1 MTAVRRTRQV
11 STAPSRPAVQ
21 QNGVDKRERILTAAE
36 DLFYRNGL
44 VGTTMDM
51 LCAEL
56 GVTKPYVYYY
66 FKDKHEIV
74 ETLTWR
80 ASLACLTTMKF
91 PDDDL
96 RPADEKLADGLQC
109 WVAACVAHFRAS
121 ALAFRVT
128 SSLRPEF
135 RAELRRLANEFYAD
149 LGTLMEAGRRDGRLD
164 FEDADVTA
172 KAMGGV
178 VGFMYTWYRPD
189 GRLPPDQLVARLT
202 GTLYRMIG
210 LRPTAPKCARKR
222 TPPKRKPT

>member
-11 STAPSRPAVQ
+11 STALSAVQ

-128 SSLRPEF
+128 ASLRPEF

-189 GRLPPDQLVARLT
+189 GRLPPEQLVARLT

>member
-11 STAPSRPAVQ
+11 STALSAVQ

-128 SSLRPEF
+128 ASLRPEF

>member
-11 STAPSRPAVQ
+11 STALSAVQ

-96 RPADEKLADGLQC
+96 RPADEKLADGLQR

>member
-1 MTAVRRTRQV
+1 MPAVRRPR
-11 STAPSRPAVQ
+11 STSPALPLAAAQ
-21 QNGVDKRERILTAAE
+21 QSGADKRERILSAAE

-74 ETLTWR
+74 ETLAWR
-80 ASLACLTTMKF
+80 ASVACLTTMKF
-91 PDDDL
+91 ADDDT
-96 RPADEKLADGLQC
+96 RPAAEKLAEGLQL

-128 SSLRPEF
+128 ASLRPEF
-135 RAELRRLANEFYAD
+135 RAELRRLANDFYAD
-149 LGTLMEAGRRDGRLD
+149 LGSLMEAGRRDGHLD
-164 FEDADVTA
+164 FEDAAVTA
-172 KAMGGV
+172 KAMGGA

-189 GRLPPDQLVARLT
+189 GRLPPGELVEQLT

-210 LRPTAPKCARKR
+210 LRSSPQKRTPTKRKR
-222 TPPKRKPT
+222 T